1 MKQFKRLIIPYF
13 IWAIVILVIPLFL
26 IALYAFTTEGNE
38 VMTLSFTWGNFAK
51 FLEAT
56 YLNVIL
62 KSFWLGLLTTFIC
75 LVLGYPLALIIA
87 RCSEK
92 VQGLLIMLVTIP
104 MWINM
109 LLRTYAWM
117 NLLADNGIINNLLA
131 KIGLGPISMMY
142 TDFSVMVG
150 LICNFMPFMIIPIH
164 TSLNKMD
171 KSLIEAAYDLGAN
184 RFQTFWKVIWKL
196 SLPGVVNGIMM
207 VFLLAISSFVIPK
220 LLVGRTVHAYRKP
233 DRVPVYLSWRL
244 EFRKCHF
251 HDSGG
256 DHFDFHESDEADGQ
270 GKRRVGEYHAEKN
283 KLFSEILCGHLSG
296 ILLPANPGDHDFFL

>member
-109 LLRTYAWM
+109 LVRTYAW
-117 NLLADNGIINNLLA
+117 
-131 KIGLGPISMMY
+131 IGLLSDGGLIQKILSL
-142 TDFSVMVG
+142 VG
-150 LICNFMPFMIIPIH
+150 LGHIKLLYTEGAVLLGMVYNFLPFMVLPLFNVLTKIDENV
-164 TSLNKMD
+164 LN
-171 KSLIEAAYDLGAN
+171 AARDLGAN
-184 RFQTFWKVIWKL
+184 SAQVFFKVTLPL
-196 SLPGVVNGIMM
+196 SLPGIISGVTM
-207 VFLLAISSFVIPK
+207 VFVPSLTTFAISDLLGARKIMLIGNIIEQEFSTADNWHLGSGLSLVLMVFILISMAVLEHYDKNGEGTSF
-220 LLVGRTVHAYRKP
+220 
-233 DRVPVYLSWRL
+233 
-244 EFRKCHF
+244 
-251 HDSGG
+251 
-256 DHFDFHESDEADGQ
+256 
-270 GKRRVGEYHAEKN
+270 
-283 KLFSEILCGHLSG
+283 
-296 ILLPANPGDHDFFL
+296 